1 MKQIEIQLK
10 NWRESRNITTFPLTI
25 KNDMLKEVEE
35 VRLAIRNND
44 IENYVE
50 ELADVAIFAL
60 NGLGLLN
67 VSHKPTRMSVVPTL
81 NNLESYINN
90 IRVEMPVQTVNILNI
105 IITMCNEL
113 VTAKRY
119 DFKKVVLEKI
129 NLLNS
134 RRQSMKEKN
143 TFAKLRRTN
152 KALKN
157 KFEAAN
163 ESLRLA
169 TEEIDRLNKALDI
182 KDIYVKS
189 LEIKENELIDKIYRL
204 YDNIAEVNKLNTD
217 NYNAWI
223 KEHETNGKLS
233 IVLTIMSLVI
243 FGLIGTII
251 GVIA

>member
-1 MKQIEIQLK
+1 
-10 NWRESRNITTFPLTI
+10 
-25 KNDMLKEVEE
+25 
-35 VRLAIRNND
+35 
-44 IENYVE
+44 
-50 ELADVAIFAL
+50 
-60 NGLGLLN
+60 
-67 VSHKPTRMSVVPTL
+67 
-81 NNLESYINN
+81 
-90 IRVEMPVQTVNILNI
+90 
-105 IITMCNEL
+105 
-113 VTAKRY
+113 
-119 DFKKVVLEKI
+119 
-129 NLLNS
+129 
-134 RRQSMKEKN
+134 MKEKN

-152 KALKN
+152 KALIN

-182 KDIYVKS
+182 KDIFINS
-189 LEIKENELIDKIYRL
+189 LEIKEKELSDKIYSL